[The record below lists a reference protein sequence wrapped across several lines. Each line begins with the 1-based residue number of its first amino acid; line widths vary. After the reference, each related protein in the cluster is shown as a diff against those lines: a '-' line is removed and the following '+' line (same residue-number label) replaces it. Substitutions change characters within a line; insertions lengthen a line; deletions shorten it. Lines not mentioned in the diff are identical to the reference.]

1 MKRCVV
7 FILLLLVAT
16 GFIFAGRFAVL
27 GQVSPI
33 ASQFILMSDENHVR
47 FSGVSG
53 NAGIRYLVT
62 KVDMT
67 FGLDVD
73 YGHYSNSELGTQYN
87 VYGIRFVTSY
97 VADIYTPV
105 LFFEARGGVGFDYRY
120 TGETDGSI
128 HLCVDAYPG
137 IGIRL
142 NSSWV
147 ITAGAKLGMAFKLMN
162 LEKSADFELQYQAG
176 LIYVM

>member
-7 FILLLLVAT
+7 FILLLLVAS
-16 GFIFAGRFAVL
+16 GFIFAGHFAVL

-33 ASQFILMSDENHVR
+33 ASQLILMSDGNHVG
-47 FSGVSG
+47 FTGVSV

-67 FGLDVD
+67 FGLDVS
-73 YGHYSNSELGTQYN
+73 YGHYSNSELGMQYN
-87 VYGIRFVTSY
+87 VNGIRFVTSY
-97 VADIYTPV
+97 ITDIYTPV

-120 TGETDGSI
+120 IGKTGGSVL
-128 HLCVDAYPG
+128 LCVDAYPG

-162 LEKSADFELQYQAG
+162 LEKLADFELKYQAG